1 MPSEEQIRTP
11 STRAHPYRA
20 SSSFPCRP
28 RQVEGVGAVGTGRSL
43 DRGAAEGLP
52 HPGYRSVGIQSRTEE
67 RPPAEGTPAVWL
79 PRGPQLRQRCP
90 SWAEE
95 RPGPY
100 ACPGS
105 LDWRWGVALR
115 GGERREEEE
124 DGEAADAERRRPGCQ
139 GGRLCVVTLC
149 ATC

>member
-1 MPSEEQIRTP
+1 M
-11 STRAHPYRA
+11 
-20 SSSFPCRP
+20 
-28 RQVEGVGAVGTGRSL
+28 GAVGTGGSL

-67 RPPAEGTPAVWL
+67 QLPAEGTLAAWL

-105 LDWRWGVALR
+105 LDWRWGGLRSAEARGGRRRRMEKRPTRSAGGQAAREEGCVWSRCALR
-115 GGERREEEE
+115 AESARLL
-124 DGEAADAERRRPGCQ
+124 AAARRRQSRVRGSAAF
-139 GGRLCVVTLC
+139 L
-149 ATC
+149 

>member
-1 MPSEEQIRTP
+1 M
-11 STRAHPYRA
+11 
-20 SSSFPCRP
+20 
-28 RQVEGVGAVGTGRSL
+28 GAVGTGGSL

-52 HPGYRSVGIQSRTEE
+52 HPGYRSVGIQSRKEE
-67 RPPAEGTPAVWL
+67 QLPAEGTLAAWL

-105 LDWRWGVALR
+105 LDWRWGGVALR